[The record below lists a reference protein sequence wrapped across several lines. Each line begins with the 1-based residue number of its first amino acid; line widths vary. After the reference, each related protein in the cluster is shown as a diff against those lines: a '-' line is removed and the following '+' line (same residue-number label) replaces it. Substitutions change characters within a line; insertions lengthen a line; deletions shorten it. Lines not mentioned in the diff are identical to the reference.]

1 MAKMD
6 AQGKVSGQEVVVT
19 GWLDQATQEAWGR
32 PVDVQQL
39 ADGSLL
45 ISDDVANCIYRI
57 TYTQQ

>member
-1 MAKMD
+1 M
-6 AQGKVSGQEVVVT
+6 GKVSGQEVMVS

-45 ISDDVANCIYRI
+45 ISDDVANCIYRLS
-57 TYTQQ
+57 YKAN